1 MYKNMYVCELPDDLF
16 CKVYKAIKANVNN
29 ETDVALAINSKV
41 KDLEDTIDLSAL
53 GF

>member
-16 CKVYKAIKANVNN
+16 CKVYKAIKEVVTN

-41 KDLEDTIDLSAL
+41 KDLEDTIDLSAVL
-53 GF
+53 N